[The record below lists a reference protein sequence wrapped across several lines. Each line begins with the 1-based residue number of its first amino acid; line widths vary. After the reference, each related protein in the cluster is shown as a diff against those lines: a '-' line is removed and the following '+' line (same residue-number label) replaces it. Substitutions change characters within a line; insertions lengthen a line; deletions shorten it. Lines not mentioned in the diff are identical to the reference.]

1 MRALRV
7 RIEGDYW
14 DSILYNDNLMLVTA
28 SGSMEVYRW
37 DQVVGLLINRHPDL
51 EVQLHHL
58 LRRGKAWYALG
69 IQDLVAHPASRSSL
83 LAMAEAAASA
93 DLVISRRQLA
103 PLRRRVVDVG
113 LFPTT
118 DLECFGN
125 RLFVGSTDGLQT
137 AALTSIED
145 LELSAQSVFFDG
157 PCLRVAASYKRLAIA
172 LGQDGLAETTAV
184 GHPRDPDVSP
194 FSYSMRS
201 ISDEWA
207 DSCAWAGSDIV
218 ATHRGEGGYIGAF
231 SRPSRDEDELDDRL
245 RPDLLETVGSDRIFS
260 TSGGTMV
267 AAGGTV
273 ALIQGTAI
281 SSRSWNPFRQ
291 TDTGHVMDRQGPM
304 TTEPFRNGATLVHA
318 DLAVFGVVVEY
329 DERMVVHGTDGK
341 RRSIPGEVVNWRVF
355 PRSERYVNQLHLVK
369 ESWLDV
375 HAFHH
380 DYFVPAGRRG
390 VGARRPSASS
400 W

>member
-1 MRALRV
+1 
-7 RIEGDYW
+7 
-14 DSILYNDNLMLVTA
+14 
-28 SGSMEVYRW
+28 MEVYRW

-58 LRRGKAWYALG
+58 LRRGKAWYVLG

-103 PLRRRVVDVG
+103 PPRRRVVDVG
-113 LFPTT
+113 LFSTT

-157 PCLRVAASYKRLAIA
+157 SCLRVAASYKRLAIA

-184 GHPRDPDVSP
+184 GYPRDPDVSP

-207 DSCAWAGSDIV
+207 DSCA
-218 ATHRGEGGYIGAF
+218 
-231 SRPSRDEDELDDRL
+231 
-245 RPDLLETVGSDRIFS
+245 
-260 TSGGTMV
+260 
-267 AAGGTV
+267 
-273 ALIQGTAI
+273 
-281 SSRSWNPFRQ
+281 
-291 TDTGHVMDRQGPM
+291 
-304 TTEPFRNGATLVHA
+304 
-318 DLAVFGVVVEY
+318 
-329 DERMVVHGTDGK
+329 
-341 RRSIPGEVVNWRVF
+341 
-355 PRSERYVNQLHLVK
+355 
-369 ESWLDV
+369 
-375 HAFHH
+375 
-380 DYFVPAGRRG
+380 
-390 VGARRPSASS
+390 
-400 W
+400 